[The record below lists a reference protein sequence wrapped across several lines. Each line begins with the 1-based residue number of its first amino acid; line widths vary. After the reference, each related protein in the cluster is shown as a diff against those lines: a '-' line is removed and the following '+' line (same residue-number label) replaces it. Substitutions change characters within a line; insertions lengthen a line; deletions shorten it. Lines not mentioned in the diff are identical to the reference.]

1 MKENV
6 PPRHY
11 LTPAMYNEHG
21 VVDVRRSM
29 MPEAMYYHPPRMATS
44 EDHDDSSTPSYESLA
59 RENGNM
65 REQLKEKDMVV
76 SSLQQRVNYLE
87 KQINEL
93 RQLPTGKISHIP
105 IE

>member
-1 MKENV
+1 MARIVVRRRSEMV
-6 PPRHY
+6 PETMYRPPPR
-11 LTPAMYNEHG
+11 
-21 VVDVRRSM
+21 V
-29 MPEAMYYHPPRMATS
+29 ATF
-44 EDHDDSSTPSYESLA
+44 EDQDDSRNPSYETLA
-59 RENGNM
+59 RESHHL

-87 KQINEL
+87 KQIGEL